1 MPETP
6 IVPAAQ
12 SPSTEKTARIVYIL
26 YLVSLAGFGVTA
38 MVGVVMAYIYEG
50 EAPDWL
56 KTHYR
61 YQIRTFWIGL
71 LYLLIGLVLTAV
83 VIGAAVL
90 VFVAVWLVV
99 RCVKGLQAL
108 ERGQPVAKVG
118 SWLW

>member
-6 IVPAAQ
+6 SAPAAQ

-26 YLVSLAGFGVTA
+26 YLVSLAFGVTA
-38 MVGVVMAYIYEG
+38 IVGVVMAYIYEG
-50 EAPDWL
+50 EAPGWL

-71 LYLLIGLVLTAV
+71 LYGLVGAILTLA

-90 VFVAVWLVV
+90 LFVVVWLVV

-108 ERGQPVAKVG
+108 EKGQPVAKVG
-118 SWLW
+118 TWLW